1 MIKIVDV
8 IIPTYK
14 ARETLPKAL
23 DSLVA
28 QTKKLFIVTII
39 QDGDG
44 EDYSDI
50 IEEYRRRGL
59 QLFLISLKENKG
71 PGGARQAGID
81 ANKMCDYLMFLDAD
95 DMLMPRAI
103 EILYHEAKHE
113 RGNQTQGGR
122 RATKLDCWWIG

>member
-1 MIKIVDV
+1 MSTIVNI

-28 QTKKLFIVTII
+28 QTKDMFLVTIV

-50 IEEYRRRGL
+50 VTEYKRRGL
-59 QLFLISLKENKG
+59 KNLFAQK
-71 PGGARQAGID
+71 R
-81 ANKMCDYLMFLDAD
+81 KMVAQVQHVNMEWIVQKCVT
-95 DMLMPRAI
+95 ML
-103 EILYHEAKHE
+103 
-113 RGNQTQGGR
+113 
-122 RATKLDCWWIG
+122 CS